1 MERRTKRTRNL
12 LRRIQHI
19 SGCVCKHFP
28 GVYKCT
34 VCSLVAGSFKSL
46 IQMHRRCN
54 ANCSWINVVVRTCQI
69 PCKFGEFYFTWKW
82 TFSSAAVLPGLSTW
96 DCLFQMLKKFLVRQ
110 SFNDLNQP
118 GKTLISPSQ
127 GFPLEKI
134 KDGLNLTQVKEHDI
148 CFLNTEGI
156 QSSEGTAKLYVQ
168 FETSFYIQCQ

>member
-1 MERRTKRTRNL
+1 
-12 LRRIQHI
+12 
-19 SGCVCKHFP
+19 
-28 GVYKCT
+28 
-34 VCSLVAGSFKSL
+34 
-46 IQMHRRCN
+46 
-54 ANCSWINVVVRTCQI
+54 
-69 PCKFGEFYFTWKW
+69 
-82 TFSSAAVLPGLSTW
+82 
-96 DCLFQMLKKFLVRQ
+96 MLKKFLVRQ

-148 CFLNTEGI
+148 CFLNTEGV